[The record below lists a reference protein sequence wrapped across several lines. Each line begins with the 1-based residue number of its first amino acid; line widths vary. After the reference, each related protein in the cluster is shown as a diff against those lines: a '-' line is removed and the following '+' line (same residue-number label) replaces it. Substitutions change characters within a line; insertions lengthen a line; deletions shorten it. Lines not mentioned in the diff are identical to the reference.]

1 MYIRATRVQSPPE
14 QIDDA
19 IKNFETNV
27 IKRLS
32 ATAGYQGAVLLVN
45 RQTGEGMGVTYWESA
60 RALGASEQSGI
71 DARTQSAAIVPGT
84 RIVNVERAE
93 MMIMDRAAAP
103 KAGTFIRAISGS
115 GDPAKLDAGVNFA
128 RTKALPILKALKG
141 YRAMIVAVDRQT
153 GRTFAS
159 SVWDTMADLEASE
172 SKVAPTRAEFA
183 KIIDVRPDTLKVEV
197 FEGAVVEMSAAA
209 SAVTAT
215 TRA

>member
-14 QIDDA
+14 KVEDA

-27 IKRLS
+27 VKRLS
-32 ATAGYQGAVLLVN
+32 AAPGYQGAVLLVN

-71 DARTQSAAIVPGT
+71 DARTQAATTVAGT
-84 RIVNVERAE
+84 RIINVERAE
-93 MMIMDRAAAP
+93 LMIMDRSASP
-103 KAGTFIRAISGS
+103 KAGTFVRAISGS
-115 GDPAKLDAGVNFA
+115 GDPEKLDAGVNFA

-141 YRAMIVAVDRQT
+141 YRAMLVAVDRQT

-159 SVWDTMADLEASE
+159 SVWDTKADLEASE
-172 SKVAPTRAEFA
+172 SKVAPTRTEFA
-183 KIIDVRPDTLKVEV
+183 KIVDIKPETLKVEV
-197 FEGAVVEMSAAA
+197 FEGAVVELSAAA
-209 SAVTAT
+209 SAVTTA